1 MGCKMKI
8 YKDASGKLINI
19 GEWDFLLQEYT
30 EAAPIPEGWTPESG
44 ISLPEECMPK
54 KKTRIRNPLPEGAT
68 EHEAEV
74 VTGFDG
80 GLYLADDPKRL
91 G

>member
-1 MGCKMKI
+1 MKI
-8 YKDASGKLINI
+8 IKDKDGNLINI
-19 GEWDFLLQEYT
+19 GDWDYKIDESLLED
-30 EAAPIPEGWTPESG
+30 E
-44 ISLPEECMPK
+44 
-54 KKTRIRNPLPEGAT
+54 RIKNPLPEGAT
-68 EHEAEV
+68 EHDAEV